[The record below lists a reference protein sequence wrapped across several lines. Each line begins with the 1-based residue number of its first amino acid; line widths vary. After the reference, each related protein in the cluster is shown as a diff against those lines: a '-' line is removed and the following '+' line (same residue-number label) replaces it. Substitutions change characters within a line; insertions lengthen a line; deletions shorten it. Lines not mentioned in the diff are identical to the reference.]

1 MTTYNSLWHRPGM
14 TLAGIGDH
22 ETVDPGTGPHRYQ
35 RALDA
40 LRESGKNL
48 AFASFTFDPATQ
60 GSTVIIPSATSS
72 QFDVAPTQPGGRIVA
87 PEDSSWRSTVEK
99 GLEAIHSGELTKVVL
114 ARRLTAS
121 LNNEVDMFDIA
132 ASLLKTQP
140 DCYVFAVNGLVGA
153 SPELL
158 LSLDAGELKSTPLAG
173 SAVFDD
179 GSLATTKMAQ
189 EHSIAADSVADA
201 LVLSG
206 VSYERAEPE
215 ILDVG
220 TIQHLATRFTG
231 QVGAGTSFADLLP
244 QLHPT
249 AAVAGT
255 PRPAAMSLIRRVEG
269 NTRGRYSGPVGWFN
283 RAGNCEFALALRCG
297 FVTGNQVELHSGAG
311 IVAGSEPGAELAE
324 TWWKLQPMAEAL
336 DLEFDLDHKFAG

>member
-14 TLAGIGDH
+14 MLAGVGDFAAI
-22 ETVDPGTGPHRYQ
+22 DPGTGVRRYQ

-40 LRESGKNL
+40 LRATDRDL
-48 AFASFTFDPATQ
+48 AFASFTFDPKIE
-60 GSTVIIPSATSS
+60 GSTVIIPSEVSG
-72 QFDVAPTQPGGRIVA
+72 QFDVAPSQPGGKIV
-87 PEDSSWRSTVEK
+87 ESKDSSWRLTVEQ
-99 GLEAIHSGELTKVVL
+99 GLAAIKSGALSKVVL
-114 ARRLTAS
+114 ARRLTAR
-121 LNNEVDMFDIA
+121 LREEGDAFGIA

-140 DCYVFAVNGLVGA
+140 DCYVFVVDGLVGA

-158 LSLDAGELKSTPLAG
+158 LSLDEGQLKSTPLAG
-173 SAVFDD
+173 SAVSDD
-179 GSLATTKMAQ
+179 ESLTTSKMAQ

-201 LVLSG
+201 LVSTG
-206 VSYERAEPE
+206 VTYRRAEPE
-215 ILDVG
+215 ILNVG
-220 TIQHLATRFTG
+220 SIQHLATRFTG
-231 QVGAGTSFADLLP
+231 QVEMGTSFADLLP

-255 PRPAAMSLIRRVEG
+255 PRPEAMELIRQLEG
-269 NTRGRYSGPVGWFN
+269 DTRGRYSGPVGWFD

-297 FVTGNQVELHSGAG
+297 FVAGHEVQLHSGAG

-336 DLEFDLDHKFAG
+336 DLEFELEQNFTS